1 MALKRSGVRA
11 SFAPSNGFGFPR
23 IRRSSSLSA
32 CSLFTRFAL
41 LFSVACLLVSTSG
54 RTQQTPPKTTS
65 TSKTDVFLFIHP
77 DSPSTAQVGLSY
89 GKRVPHSQVQGEI
102 DKLLSA
108 SGWKLSGKPKITD
121 ASARPDKIKRFPPV
135 TGAKFALVEAPQ
147 FRDNAPLL
155 APYLRAFQAW
165 DRLDIMFVTTDMV
178 PYNGVTDFRNPA
190 VDVLLEKSDGI
201 YDFRVT
207 IREHS
212 KELPPLTPGS
222 TDASADHGGK
232 SSGAVTPVRNPRDA
246 GATTLPTAPSL
257 FWPYLSIITGCLLVG
272 GVCFYLLTK
281 RNQDNLKPGRSG

>member
-41 LFSVACLLVSTSG
+41 LITVICLFVSTSG
-54 RTQQTPPKTTS
+54 RTQQAPSKTAS
-65 TSKTDVFLFIHP
+65 SAKTDVFLFIHP

-89 GKRVPHSQVQGEI
+89 GKRVPHSQVQHEI
-102 DKLLSA
+102 EKLLSVT
-108 SGWKLSGKPKITD
+108 GWKLSGKPEITD
-121 ASARPDKIKRFPPV
+121 ASARPDKIKQFPPV
-135 TGAKFALVEAPQ
+135 TGAKFALLQAPQ
-147 FRDNAPLL
+147 FLDNAPLL
-155 APYLRAFQAW
+155 APYLQAFQAW

-212 KELPPLTPGS
+212 KKLPPLTPGG
-222 TDASADHGGK
+222 AAVAGDHGGK
-232 SSGAVTPVRNPRDA
+232 SSGAVTSARNPHDS
-246 GATTLPTAPSL
+246 GASALANTPSL
-257 FWPYLSIITGCLLVG
+257 FWPYLSIVVGCLLVG
-272 GVCFYLLTK
+272 GVCFYLFTK
-281 RNQDNLKPGRSG
+281 RNQDNLRPGRSG